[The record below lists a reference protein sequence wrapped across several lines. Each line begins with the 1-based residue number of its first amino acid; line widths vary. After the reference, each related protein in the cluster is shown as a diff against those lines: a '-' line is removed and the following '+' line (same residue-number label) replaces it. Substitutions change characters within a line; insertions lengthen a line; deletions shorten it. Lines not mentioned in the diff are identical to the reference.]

1 MQLMCAISEQE
12 VFDRLKYRIEV
23 SEYGTMYY
31 NGAGQLHR
39 EVGPAV
45 EWASGTKMWYQ
56 NGIRHRTDGPAIV
69 TPGGYSTWYQNGKC
83 HRTDGPAVE
92 YATGH
97 KRWFIN
103 GVEMPEAE
111 FNQEVKRNA

>member
-39 EVGPAV
+39 ANGPAVKFADGSKRWFQNSLLHRTDGPAIEYANGSKFWLQNGLLHRMDGPAV
-45 EWASGTKMWYQ
+45 EWASGRK
-56 NGIRHRTDGPAIV
+56 
-69 TPGGYSTWYQNGKC
+69 S
-83 HRTDGPAVE
+83 
-92 YATGH
+92 
-97 KRWFIN
+97 WFIN
-103 GVEMPEAE
+103 GTNMTEDE
-111 FNQEVKRNA
+111 FNQAVKHNV